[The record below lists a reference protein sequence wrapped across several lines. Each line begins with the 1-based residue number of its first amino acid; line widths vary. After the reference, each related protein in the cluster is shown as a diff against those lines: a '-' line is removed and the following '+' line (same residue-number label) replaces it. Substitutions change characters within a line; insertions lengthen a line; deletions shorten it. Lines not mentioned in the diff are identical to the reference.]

1 MRGSVAIAG
10 VGLAGC
16 GEAPAWSE
24 IEIAAAAAKNALAD
38 AGLTT
43 RDVNGLVIASTNIF
57 MSGLALAEHLGIRP
71 RFTESS
77 MVGGSSFVGHLI
89 PAALALEAG
98 LCDVVLDAAYLQYPF
113 PSSWCSYA
121 LPDNVARGM
130 LDTWRSEVSQVWPE
144 LDDDAVLMPRLFE
157 AELLWVWVS
166 TWWFLPRAGEND
178 RPVDLQMPSPR
189 RSTALVDRWR
199 HVRSS
204 AEGAEMGDLAE
215 FAGAVVDV
223 DPQSL

>member
-16 GEAPAWSE
+16 GEAPGWSE

-98 LCDVVLDAAYLQYPF
+98 RLVLGP
-113 PSSWCSYA
+113 
-121 LPDNVARGM
+121 V
-130 LDTWRSEVSQVWPE
+130 RSERALRQV
-144 LDDDAVLMPRLFE
+144 DGRGFADDAGPGDWVALHWGWVCERLDE
-157 AELLWVWVS
+157 
-166 TWWFLPRAGEND
+166 R
-178 RPVDLQMPSPR
+178 QR
-189 RSTALVDRWR
+189 RNLERYSLHQLR
-199 HVRSS
+199 
-204 AEGAEMGDLAE
+204 LAS
-215 FAGAVVDV
+215 DTI
-223 DPQSL
+223 